1 MSEKQIIIDVIADVA
16 SPTEV
21 VFEDGESSTQWLAP
35 FDLRLTVAQAC
46 GPAGVPEVNIIGDED
61 NLRRFLAANDQFV
74 DAEIVDVI

>member
-21 VFEDGESSTQWLAP
+21 VFEDGESSNQWLAP

-61 NLRRFLAANDQFV
+61 NLRRFLAANDQFE